1 MASKND
7 DVEALNKR
15 PELLQLLAWNRFK
28 VTHAKRVELVS
39 ITDDEMKLVIEAKKG
54 VKEVHIHSFS
64 ESERNGSIQQRF
76 MNAVDSHRFPT
87 LPGGTYFIILMWLL
101 NGICLVEPGSLPPAL
116 VSLQSLAF
124 VIFRTKLYAYYA
136 FLVLVGSHILET
148 LYALSLVRKIVKS
161 PKALLGWLVIN
172 LIYGYP
178 STIRAIKLSG
188 LAKKSKQLS
197 KKD

>member
-1 MASKND
+1 MATKND

-28 VTHAKRVELVS
+28 FTHPKRVQLVS
-39 ITDDEMKLVIEAKKG
+39 INNDELKIEIESSKG
-54 VKEVHIHSFS
+54 TKTTHVHVFS

-76 MNAVDSHRFPT
+76 KNAVDSHQFPT

-101 NGICLVEPGSLPPAL
+101 NGICLVDLGSLTPTL
-116 VSLQSLAF
+116 GWLQNIAF
-124 VIFRTKLYAYYA
+124 VIFRTKVYAYYA

-148 LYALSLVRKIVKS
+148 TYALLLVRKVIKS
-161 PKALLGWLVIN
+161 PSALFGWLVIN

-178 STIRAIKLSG
+178 STIRAMKLSG
-188 LAKKSKQLS
+188 LAKKAKQLA
-197 KKD
+197 KKE